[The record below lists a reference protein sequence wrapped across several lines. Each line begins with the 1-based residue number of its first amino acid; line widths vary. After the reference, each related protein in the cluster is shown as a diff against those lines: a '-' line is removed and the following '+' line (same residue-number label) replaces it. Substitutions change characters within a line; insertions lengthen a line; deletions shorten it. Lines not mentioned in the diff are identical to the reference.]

1 MEAIYKL
8 NDTLRYST
16 QVNNKNVIAAICAQE
31 LEQILKY
38 TTTYSDQKLVEEL
51 IKYCFDEALAN
62 YGGYACRGTK
72 MAIVAEDN
80 NNNNGNNGGS
90 GNIPGGGNS
99 SVDLTNYYTKREI
112 DRLLL
117 RKQNELTAGENVEI
131 EDDVISVDLSG
142 IETDGSV
149 LVFNDYGSNTS
160 GAISQKFFTQEV
172 QSNTEN
178 IQTNAEEIKAIS
190 EGMQTVTE
198 EVKSN
203 DDDIAALMAAV
214 FPFKINY
221 FRGGG
226 TYEKGSSQSITLTWE
241 YDREID
247 SQKINGVELA
257 KSLRNK
263 TYSNVN
269 KDTSYTLN
277 ATSGNLTV
285 NSTVSVKFSLKKYW
299 GVSAN
304 DSLTNSEILTLDS
317 GWASRAM
324 SSTTFDCTGGKY
336 VYYVLPSS
344 MISGI
349 EFWINGL
356 QNTDWNT
363 EEIRLTNASG
373 YSENYTIFRINTIQT
388 GVLKIEVK

>member
-51 IKYCFDEALAN
+51 IKCCFDEALAN

-142 IETDGSV
+142 LETDGSV

-178 IQTNAEEIKAIS
+178 IQTNTEEIKAIS

-214 FPFKINY
+214 FPFKVNY

-247 SQKINGVELA
+247 SQKINDVELA

-304 DSLTNSEILTLDS
+304 NSLTNSEILTLDS

>member
-51 IKYCFDEALAN
+51 IKYCFDEALVN

-178 IQTNAEEIKAIS
+178 IQTNTEEIKAIS

>member
-51 IKYCFDEALAN
+51 IKCCFDEALAN

-178 IQTNAEEIKAIS
+178 IQTNTEEIKAIS

-214 FPFKINY
+214 FPFKVNY

-247 SQKINGVELA
+247 SQKINDVELA

-304 DSLTNSEILTLDS
+304 NSLTNSEILTLDS